1 MAARTL
7 YAKTPCVAN
16 KSHAKVMLAM
26 CQPKMPLPK
35 FLPRDV
41 NCIATR
47 PHATATVPPGTYEN
61 RVTTKMSEVAAVSP

>member
-35 FLPRDV
+35 FLPRRDV

-47 PHATATVPPGTYEN
+47 RNSNGSSWDVRKQSYD
-61 RVTTKMSEVAAVSP
+61 